1 MATDRLSGTLAV
13 ILHADIAG
21 STALVQEDKELA
33 HERIQDTF
41 RRFSITIEKYQGQVL
56 ELRGDALLAEFKRT
70 SDAVSAALSFQI
82 DQICYND
89 QLEDALRP
97 GVRVGIAMGEV
108 IIADNTVTGAG
119 VVQAQRVE
127 QLADTGGVCITTAI
141 HEALSRRMPINLEDL
156 GEQVL
161 KGFDHPIGVYRVEL
175 KSGESLPPPAGMP
188 QDSLLAKSR
197 RRVVVFVTII
207 LIVAGG
213 AAFWSQSPVPLTQV
227 ETASIERMASPLP
240 DKPSIAV
247 LPFNNLS
254 GDSQQEY
261 FVDGLTEDLITD
273 LSQVSGLFVIARNSV
288 FTYKGRAVKVQD
300 VAEDL
305 GVNHVLE
312 GSVRREGDR
321 LRINA
326 QLINAISGHH
336 VWAERFDRDLTDVF
350 ALQDEVIKK
359 IVTAMKVELTDA
371 EKGGLEKRYTD
382 SIEAYDLFLKGQ
394 RAFFE
399 FTREGNQEARNLY
412 REAVE
417 LDPNFARAWANLGW
431 THARDYQDGWSESPE
446 DSLDT
451 ALALARKASKLDPT
465 SSQVRWVL
473 GQVLLFRQ
481 EYERALKAVRKAI
494 ELSPGNADA
503 RILLARILAFSGDP
517 KESIRLIEEAM
528 RINPYFP
535 MQYQMNAGIAY
546 FADGNYIKAE
556 SALVEAANRNP
567 GAQRVRMWLAA
578 TYANAGKL
586 EEAAWELQELMTLNP
601 SFSVKG
607 IERSIPFRDVTV
619 RDKLVNGLRLADN

>member
-1 MATDRLSGTLAV
+1 MAKDRLSGTLAV

-21 STALVQEDKELA
+21 STELVQEDKELA

-41 RRFSITIEKYQGQVL
+41 RHFSLTIEKYQGHVL
-56 ELRGDALLAEFKRT
+56 ELRGDALLAEFKRA

-82 DQICYND
+82 DQVYYND
-89 QLEDALRP
+89 QLEDDLRP

-108 IIADNTVTGAG
+108 VIADNTVTGAG

-127 QLADTGGVCITTAI
+127 QLANSGGVCITTAI

-175 KSGESLPPPAGMP
+175 IPGESLPTPAGIP
-188 QDSLLAKSR
+188 QDSLLPKSR
-197 RRVVVFVTII
+197 RLVVAFVAIT

-213 AAFWSQSPVPLTQV
+213 AAFWFQSRVPLTQMD
-227 ETASIERMASPLP
+227 TASIERMASPLP

-254 GDSQQEY
+254 DDSQQEY
-261 FVDGLTEDLITD
+261 FVDGFTEDLITD

-300 VAEDL
+300 VAQDL

-312 GSVRREGDR
+312 GSVRREGER

-326 QLINAISGHH
+326 QLINAITGHH
-336 VWAERFDRDLTDVF
+336 VWAERFDRELTDVF

-371 EKGGLEKRYTD
+371 EKGGFEKRYTD

-399 FTREGNQEARNLY
+399 FTREGNQEARDLY

-417 LDPNFARAWANLGW
+417 LDPKFARAWANLGW

-451 ALALARKASKLDPT
+451 ALALAKKGSKLDPT
-465 SSQVRWVL
+465 SSQVHWVL

-481 EYERALKAVRKAI
+481 EYERALQTVRKAI

-517 KESIRLIEEAM
+517 KESVRLIEEAM
-528 RINPYFP
+528 RINPYYP

-546 FADGNYIKAE
+546 FADGDYIKAE
-556 SALVEAANRNP
+556 AALVEAANRNP
-567 GAQRVRMWLAA
+567 GAQRVRMWLVA
-578 TYANAGKL
+578 TYANAGKI
-586 EEAAWELQELMTLNP
+586 EEAAWELEELMMLNP
-601 SFSVKG
+601 SFSVKS

-619 RDKLVNGLRLADN
+619 RDRLVNGLRLANN

>member
-1 MATDRLSGTLAV
+1 MAKERLVGTLAV

-41 RRFSITIEKYQGQVL
+41 RRFSLTIEKYQGHVL
-56 ELRGDALLAEFKRT
+56 ELRGDALLAEFKRA
-70 SDAVSAALSFQI
+70 SDAVSAALSFQV
-82 DQICYND
+82 DHVYYND
-89 QLEDALRP
+89 QLEDDLKP
-97 GVRVGIAMGEV
+97 GVRMGIAMGEV

-127 QLADTGGVCITTAI
+127 QLAAPGGVCITTAI
-141 HEALSRRMPINLEDL
+141 HEALSRRMPINIESL
-156 GEQVL
+156 GEKVL

-175 KSGESLPPPAGMP
+175 IPGESLPPPADSS
-188 QDSLLAKSR
+188 QDSLLPKSR
-197 RRVVVFVTII
+197 RLAVAFVAIT

-213 AAFWSQSPVPLTQV
+213 AAYWFQSRVPQM
-227 ETASIERMASPLP
+227 ETASIERMAAPLSE
-240 DKPSIAV
+240 KPSIAV

-254 GDSQQEY
+254 DDSQQEY
-261 FVDGLTEDLITD
+261 FVDGFTEDLITD

-288 FTYKGRAVKVQD
+288 FTYKGRAVKVQE
-300 VAEDL
+300 VAQDL

-312 GSVRREGDR
+312 GSVRREGER

-326 QLINAISGHH
+326 QLINAITGHH
-336 VWAERFDRDLTDVF
+336 VWAERFDRELTDVF

-399 FTREGNQEARNLY
+399 FTREGNQEARDLY

-417 LDPNFARAWANLGW
+417 LDPKFARAWANLGW

-451 ALALARKASKLDPT
+451 ALALAKKGSKLDPT
-465 SSQVRWVL
+465 SSQVHWVL

-481 EYERALKAVRKAI
+481 EYERALQAVRKAI

-528 RINPYFP
+528 RINPYYP

-546 FADGNYIKAE
+546 FADGDYIKAE
-556 SALVEAANRNP
+556 AALVEAADRNP
-567 GAQRVRMWLAA
+567 GAQRVRMWLVA
-578 TYANAGKL
+578 TYANAGKI

-601 SFSVKG
+601 SFSVKS
-607 IERSIPFRDVTV
+607 IERSIPFRDVTI
-619 RDKLVNGLRLADN
+619 RDRLVNGLRLANN

>member
-1 MATDRLSGTLAV
+1 MAKEHLAGTLAV

-41 RRFSITIEKYQGQVL
+41 RRFSLTIEKYQGHVL
-56 ELRGDALLAEFKRT
+56 ELRGDALLAEFKRA

-82 DQICYND
+82 DHVYYNN
-89 QLEDALRP
+89 QLEDDLRP

-127 QLADTGGVCITTAI
+127 QLADPGGVCITTAI
-141 HEALSRRMPINLEDL
+141 HEALSRRIPINLESL
-156 GEQVL
+156 GEKAL

-175 KSGESLPPPAGMP
+175 IPGEPLPLPAGMP
-188 QDSLLAKSR
+188 QDSLLPKSR
-197 RRVVVFVTII
+197 RLAVAFVTIT

-213 AAFWSQSPVPLTQV
+213 SAYWVQSRIPQM
-227 ETASIERMASPLP
+227 ETASIEHMASSLP

-254 GDSQQEY
+254 DDSQQEY

-312 GSVRREGDR
+312 GSVRREGER

-336 VWAERFDRDLTDVF
+336 VWAERFDRELTDVF

-359 IVTAMKVELTDA
+359 IVTALKVELTDA

-399 FTREGNQEARNLY
+399 FTREGNQAARDLY

-417 LDPNFARAWANLGW
+417 LDPKFARAWANLGW

-451 ALALARKASKLDPT
+451 ALALTKKGSKLDPT
-465 SSQVRWVL
+465 SSQVHWVL

-481 EYERALKAVRKAI
+481 EYERALEAVRKAI

-528 RINPYFP
+528 RINPYYP

-556 SALVEAANRNP
+556 SALIEAADRNP

-578 TYANAGKL
+578 TYANAGKI

-601 SFSVKG
+601 SFSVKS

-619 RDKLVNGLRLADN
+619 RDRLVNGLRLANN

>member
-1 MATDRLSGTLAV
+1 MAKERLAGTLAV

-41 RRFSITIEKYQGQVL
+41 RRFSLTIEKYQGHVL
-56 ELRGDALLAEFKRT
+56 ELRGDALLAEFKRA

-82 DQICYND
+82 DQTYYND
-89 QLEDALRP
+89 QLEDDLRP
-97 GVRVGIAMGEV
+97 GVRVGITMGEV
-108 IIADNTVTGAG
+108 VIADNTVTGAG
-119 VVQAQRVE
+119 VVQAQRIE
-127 QLADTGGVCITTAI
+127 QLADLGGVCITTAI

-161 KGFDHPIGVYRVEL
+161 KGFDHPIDVYRVEL
-175 KSGESLPPPAGMP
+175 IHGESLPPPADRSK
-188 QDSLLAKSR
+188 DSLLPNSR
-197 RRVVVFVTII
+197 VLSVALVTIT

-213 AAFWSQSPVPLTQV
+213 AAYWFHSRVPQM
-227 ETASIERMASPLP
+227 ETASMERMTSPLP
-240 DKPSIAV
+240 EKPSIAV

-254 GDSQQEY
+254 DDSQQEY

-288 FTYKGRAVKVQD
+288 FTYKGRAVKVQE

-312 GSVRREGDR
+312 GSVRREGER

-326 QLINAISGHH
+326 QLINAITGHH
-336 VWAERFDRDLTDVF
+336 VWAERFDRELTDVF

-399 FTREGNQEARNLY
+399 FTREGNQAARDFY

-417 LDPNFARAWANLGW
+417 LDPKFARAWANLGW

-451 ALALARKASKLDPT
+451 ALTLAKKASNLDPT
-465 SSQVRWVL
+465 SSQVHWVL

-481 EYERALKAVRKAI
+481 EYERALEAVRKAI

-528 RINPYFP
+528 RINPYYP

-546 FADGNYIKAE
+546 FASGDYVKAE
-556 SALVEAANRNP
+556 AALVEAANRNP
-567 GAQRVRMWLAA
+567 GAQRVRMWLVA
-578 TYANAGKL
+578 TYANAGKI
-586 EEAAWELQELMTLNP
+586 EEAAWELEELMTLNP
-601 SFSVKG
+601 SFSVKS

-619 RDKLVNGLRLADN
+619 RDRLVNGLHLANN

>member
-1 MATDRLSGTLAV
+1 MAKERLAGTLAV
-13 ILHADIAG
+13 ILHADIVG

-41 RRFSITIEKYQGQVL
+41 RRFSTTIEKYQGHVL
-56 ELRGDALLAEFKRT
+56 ELRGDALLAEFKRA

-82 DQICYND
+82 DHVNYND
-89 QLEDALRP
+89 QLEDDLRP

-119 VVQAQRVE
+119 VVQAQRIE
-127 QLADTGGVCITTAI
+127 QLADPGGVCITMAI
-141 HEALSRRMPINLEDL
+141 HEALSRRIPINLEDL
-156 GEQVL
+156 GEKVL
-161 KGFDHPIGVYRVEL
+161 KGFDHPVGVYRVEL
-175 KSGESLPPPAGMP
+175 IPGESLPLPPDKP
-188 QDSLLAKSR
+188 HDSLLTKPR
-197 RRVVVFVTII
+197 RLAIAFVTIT

-213 AAFWSQSPVPLTQV
+213 AVYWFQSRVPQTQV
-227 ETASIERMASPLP
+227 ETASIERMTSPLP

-254 GDSQQEY
+254 DDSQQEY

-288 FTYKGRAVKVQD
+288 FTYKGRAVKVQE

-312 GSVRREGDR
+312 GSVRREGER

-326 QLINAISGHH
+326 QLINAITGHH
-336 VWAERFDRDLTDVF
+336 VWAERFDRQLTDVF

-371 EKGGLEKRYTD
+371 EKGGLEKQYTD

-394 RAFFE
+394 RAFFG
-399 FTREGNQEARNLY
+399 FTREGNQEARDLY
-412 REAVE
+412 SEAVE

-451 ALALARKASKLDPT
+451 ALTLAKKGGKLDPT
-465 SSQVRWVL
+465 SSQVHWVL

-481 EYERALKAVRKAI
+481 EYERALEAVRKAI

-546 FADGNYIKAE
+546 FADGDYIKAE
-556 SALVEAANRNP
+556 AALVEAANRNP
-567 GAQRVRMWLAA
+567 GAQRVRMWLVA
-578 TYANAGKL
+578 TYANAGKI
-586 EEAAWELQELMTLNP
+586 EEAAWELQELTTLNP
-601 SFSVKG
+601 SFSVKS
-607 IERSIPFRDVTV
+607 IERSIPFRDVTI
-619 RDKLVNGLRLADN
+619 RDRLVNGLRLANN

>member
-1 MATDRLSGTLAV
+1 MAKDRLSGTLAV

-21 STALVQEDKELA
+21 STELVQEDKELA

-41 RRFSITIEKYQGQVL
+41 RRFSLTIEKYQGHVL
-56 ELRGDALLAEFKRT
+56 ELRGDALLAEFKRA

-82 DQICYND
+82 DQVDYND
-89 QLEDALRP
+89 QLEDDLRP

-108 IIADNTVTGAG
+108 VIADNTVTGAG

-127 QLADTGGVCITTAI
+127 QLANSGGVCITTAI

-175 KSGESLPPPAGMP
+175 IPGESLPTPAGIP
-188 QDSLLAKSR
+188 QDSLLPKSR
-197 RRVVVFVTII
+197 RLVVAFVAIT

-213 AAFWSQSPVPLTQV
+213 AAFWFQSRVPLTQMD
-227 ETASIERMASPLP
+227 TASIERMASPLP

-254 GDSQQEY
+254 DDSQQEY
-261 FVDGLTEDLITD
+261 FVDGFTEDLITD

-300 VAEDL
+300 VAQDL

-312 GSVRREGDR
+312 GSVRREGER
-321 LRINA
+321 LRINV
-326 QLINAISGHH
+326 QLINAITGHH
-336 VWAERFDRDLTDVF
+336 VWAERFDRELTDVF

-399 FTREGNQEARNLY
+399 FTREGNQEARDLY

-417 LDPNFARAWANLGW
+417 LDPKFARAWANLGW

-451 ALALARKASKLDPT
+451 ALALAKKGSKLDPT
-465 SSQVRWVL
+465 SSQVHWVL

-481 EYERALKAVRKAI
+481 EYERALRTVRRAI

-517 KESIRLIEEAM
+517 KESVRLIEEAM
-528 RINPYFP
+528 RINPYYP

-546 FADGNYIKAE
+546 FADGDYIKAE
-556 SALVEAANRNP
+556 AALVEAANRNP
-567 GAQRVRMWLAA
+567 GAQRVRMWLVA
-578 TYANAGKL
+578 TYANAGKI
-586 EEAAWELQELMTLNP
+586 EEAAWELEELMMLNP
-601 SFSVKG
+601 SFSVKS

-619 RDKLVNGLRLADN
+619 RDRLVNGLRLANN

>member
-1 MATDRLSGTLAV
+1 MAKERLAGTLAV

-41 RRFSITIEKYQGQVL
+41 RRFSLTIEKYQGHVL
-56 ELRGDALLAEFKRT
+56 ELRGDALLAEFKRA
-70 SDAVSAALSFQI
+70 SDAVSAALSFQN
-82 DQICYND
+82 DHVYHND
-89 QLEDALRP
+89 QLEDDLKPR
-97 GVRVGIAMGEV
+97 VRVGIAMGEV
-108 IIADNTVTGAG
+108 VIADNTVTGAG

-127 QLADTGGVCITTAI
+127 QLADSGGVCITTAI
-141 HEALSRRMPINLEDL
+141 HEALSRRMPINLGDL

-175 KSGESLPPPAGMP
+175 IPGESLPAPADMP
-188 QDSLLAKSR
+188 QDSLLPKSR
-197 RRVVVFVTII
+197 RLVVAFVAIT

-213 AAFWSQSPVPLTQV
+213 AAYWFQSRGSQPQM
-227 ETASIERMASPLP
+227 ETASIDRMASPLP

-254 GDSQQEY
+254 DDSQQEY

-312 GSVRREGDR
+312 GSVRREGER

-326 QLINAISGHH
+326 QLINAITGHH
-336 VWAERFDRDLTDVF
+336 VWAERFDRDLIDVF
-350 ALQDEVIKK
+350 TLQDEVIKK

-399 FTREGNQEARNLY
+399 FTKEGNQEARDLY

-417 LDPNFARAWANLGW
+417 LDPKFARAWANLGW

-451 ALALARKASKLDPT
+451 ALTLVKKGSKLDPT
-465 SSQVRWVL
+465 SSQVHWVL

-481 EYERALKAVRKAI
+481 EYEQALQAVRNAI

-528 RINPYFP
+528 RINPYYP

-546 FADGNYIKAE
+546 FASGDYVKAE
-556 SALVEAANRNP
+556 AALVEAASRNP
-567 GAQRVRMWLAA
+567 GAQRVRMWLVA
-578 TYANAGKL
+578 TYANAGKI
-586 EEAAWELQELMTLNP
+586 EDAAWELEELMTLNP
-601 SFSVKG
+601 SFSVKS

-619 RDKLVNGLRLADN
+619 RDRLVNGLHLANN